1 MAKRPLERPEI
12 VKPATTEGEERARLT
27 NFSTRKRTT
36 TEAPKT
42 VRMTAAEKMMAQ
54 ELVEQV
60 QALTN
65 KNITLSTILRA
76 GLYMACTGGPEKVL
90 KVIKENI

>member
-1 MAKRPLERPEI
+1 MPKKPLERPEI
-12 VKPATTEGEERARLT
+12 VKPEATVGGERTRLT
-27 NFSTRKRTT
+27 NYSSKKRTSS
-36 TEAPKT
+36 EAPKT

-54 ELVEQV
+54 ELVEAV
-60 QALTN
+60 QELTN

-76 GLYMACTGGPEKVL
+76 GLYMAKAGGPDKVL